1 MVILM
6 RHNYFGKLG
15 RRIGFLLFVLALAG
29 CEPRADSARTSPV
42 NVSLELGTVRPG
54 EKTIRRRECRNE
66 GTATIRLPYFITSC
80 DCIRVRAEPE
90 LVKAKSTFILVTEI
104 DLTTEPKFAGDL
116 AIKVDGSPDATSEP
130 VYRATLNL
138 SIEPAASAPPTQG
151 Q

>member
-1 MVILM
+1 M
-6 RHNYFGKLG
+6 RRDHFGKLG

-42 NVSLELGTVRPG
+42 NVSLELGTVHPG

-66 GTATIRLPYFITSC
+66 GTETIRLPYFITSC

-138 SIEPAASAPPTQG
+138 TIELAASAPPTQG